1 MMHGLGSMDIVGDEA
16 VSAEVQATSL
26 MMKNIC
32 TSKIKIHKYGEIG
45 TEGVMYY
52 VKLIF
57 FLHTSR
63 QISVSDFYNY
73 SWIEFGDVY

>member
-52 VKLIF
+52 VKNNNNQLQQPTTNN
-57 FLHTSR
+57 L
-63 QISVSDFYNY
+63 N
-73 SWIEFGDVY
+73 